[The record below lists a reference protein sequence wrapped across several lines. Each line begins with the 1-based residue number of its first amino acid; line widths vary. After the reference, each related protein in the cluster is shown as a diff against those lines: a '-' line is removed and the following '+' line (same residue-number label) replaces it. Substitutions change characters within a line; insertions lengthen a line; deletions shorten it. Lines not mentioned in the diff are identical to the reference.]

1 MIKRVILFFLLC
13 ISFLN
18 LYSQDYS
25 IEHEYRKVGVF
36 NPEWE
41 MYGVLNPRKFEHIT
55 GYFREEL
62 ANIIIDGVKKKNV
75 KIYDKRKREM
85 NFDTL
90 INSLIEFE
98 KKASGKIVP
107 KDSIL
112 DYIIPYISEYEFEEF
127 VNYNYKTLKL
137 EKKVKAYSPIII
149 RYKDFLAKDIDTVK
163 FNMFWIFPEET
174 TTTSSND
181 FLIPDTILYLHLLK
195 YPVLNPFTT
204 SIFEKARSRHPSILR
219 SNGSKFLSPKEI
231 DDLFV
236 EKSKVA
242 VYNDE
247 TGLEE
252 FKEVVTEII
261 PEDIK
266 HLRVGE
272 VWSIEPKSLL
282 IKKEVKFIIPLLETD
297 KGFRELGIRI
307 NE

>member
-1 MIKRVILFFLLC
+1 MIKRVVLFFLLC
-13 ISFLN
+13 ISL
-18 LYSQDYS
+18 LQLSAQDYS

-41 MYGVLNPRKFEHIT
+41 MYQVLNPRKFEHIT

-90 INSLIEFE
+90 INFLIEFE

-137 EKKVKAYSPIII
+137 EKKIKAYSPIII
-149 RYKDFLAKDIDTVK
+149 RYKDFLAKDIDSLK
-163 FNMFWIFPEET
+163 CNLFWIFPEET

-181 FLIPDTILYLHLLK
+181 FLIPDTVLYLHLLK
-195 YPVLNPFTT
+195 CPVLNPFTT
-204 SIFEKARSRHPSILR
+204 SIFEKAKSRHSSIIR
-219 SNGSKFLSPKEI
+219 SNGSQFLSPKEI

-236 EKSKVA
+236 EKSKVTIF
-242 VYNDE
+242 NEE

-252 FKEVVTEII
+252 FKEVVSDII

-272 VWSIEPKSLL
+272 VWSIESKSLL